1 MNALDGL
8 LADLLSG
15 DEARAEAAVPGLAAL
30 GDQAL
35 PALLDLTHSAE
46 VDQRWWAVRSL
57 AATPQTRTE
66 DLLPFLSDSAPEVR
80 QAAALALSAH
90 PDERAIPDLIRALH
104 DEDSM
109 VGSLAG
115 NALVQVGAASVP
127 ALLEVLNEA
136 SVLTERSVALSLPK
150 GRSVRILALRAL
162 SELKDQ
168 RAIPAMLKARDEESA
183 LMRYWAGEG
192 LERLG
197 LNMVYMKPT

>member
-15 DEARAEAAVPGLAAL
+15 DETRAEAAVPNLALL
-30 GDQAL
+30 GDEAYS
-35 PALLDLTHSAE
+35 ALLDLTHSAE
-46 VDQRWWAVRSL
+46 VDHRWWAVRTL
-57 AATPQTRTE
+57 AVTPQTRTE

-90 PDERAIPDLIRALH
+90 PDECAIPELIHALH

-109 VGSLAG
+109 LASLAE
-115 NALVQVGAASVP
+115 NALVRIGAFSVP

-136 SVLTERSVALSLPK
+136 PQAT
-150 GRSVRILALRAL
+150 RILALRAL
-162 SELKDQ
+162 SEIKDH
-168 RAIPAMLKARDEESA
+168 RAIPALLKARDEESA
-183 LMRYWAGEG
+183 LMQYWAGEG

-197 LNMVYMKPT
+197 LTMVYMKPT

>member
-1 MNALDGL
+1 MNELDGL

-15 DEARAEAAVPGLAAL
+15 DESRAEAAVPSLAAL
-30 GDQAL
+30 GDLAR
-35 PALLDLTHSAE
+35 PALLDLAHSAD
-46 VDQRWWAVRSL
+46 VDHRWWAVRTL
-57 AATPQTRTE
+57 AETPQTPTE

-90 PDERAIPDLIRALH
+90 PDERAIPALIRALH

-109 VGSLAG
+109 LGSLAG
-115 NALVQVGAASVP
+115 NALVQIGAASVP

-136 SVLTERSVALSLPK
+136 LALTEQSVALSLSK

-162 SELKDQ
+162 SELKDH
-168 RAIPAMLKARDEESA
+168 RAIPALLKARDEESA
-183 LMRYWAGEG
+183 LMQYWAGEG

-197 LNMVYMKPT
+197 LNMVYIKPT

>member
-1 MNALDGL
+1 MNELDGL

-15 DEARAEAAVPGLAAL
+15 DETRAEAAVPGLVLL
-30 GDQAL
+30 GEQARS
-35 PALLDLTHSAE
+35 ALLDLSHSAD
-46 VDQRWWAVRSL
+46 VDGRWWIVRTL

-90 PDERAIPDLIRALH
+90 PGECAIPELIRALQ

-115 NALVQVGAASVP
+115 NALVQVGVASVP
-127 ALLEVLNEA
+127 SLLEVLNEA
-136 SVLTERSVALSLPK
+136 PQA
-150 GRSVRILALRAL
+150 VRILALRAL
-162 SELKDQ
+162 SELKDH
-168 RAIPAMLKARDEESA
+168 RAIPAMLKVMDEESA
-183 LMRYWAGEG
+183 LLQYWAAEG

-197 LNMVYMKPT
+197 LNMVFMKPT

>member
-1 MNALDGL
+1 MNELDGL

-15 DEARAEAAVPGLAAL
+15 DETRAEAAVPQLAAL
-30 GDQAL
+30 GEPARS
-35 PALLDLTHSAE
+35 ALLDLSHSAD
-46 VDQRWWAVRSL
+46 VDGRWWAVRTL

-90 PDERAIPDLIRALH
+90 PDESAIPALIRALR

-115 NALVQVGAASVP
+115 NALVQVGTASVP
-127 ALLEVLNEA
+127 SLLEVLNEA
-136 SVLTERSVALSLPK
+136 PQA
-150 GRSVRILALRAL
+150 VRILALRAL
-162 SELKDQ
+162 SELKDH
-168 RAIPAMLKARDEESA
+168 RAIPAMMKVMDEESA
-183 LMRYWAGEG
+183 LLQYWAGEG

-197 LNMVYMKPT
+197 LNMVYIKPT